1 MGNTVGARPAKG
13 LILMFSYTET
23 RQIIDGAGDIKE
35 TFDIGFIGSPLDI
48 RGRSSIAIV
57 KNKAAQIHKIEY
69 QQSNYSI
76 QIDGVE
82 HPLIDYMKS
91 KPFDAAESVL
101 IDATNLAFP
110 EIAILLRL
118 IHTNSNVKTVS
129 FIYCEPEKY
138 TKAVYTDAA
147 SRYELSDNIEE
158 PQFIPSFFTFN
169 RKKPKRLFAFL
180 GFEARRFTR
189 MVDPDDGETYESIN
203 PVFAVPPYQ
212 PGFEK
217 VCFDENSR
225 VLEKISNHQCHFVP
239 SNHPYNALKLLR
251 KAINIYE
258 KADNDI
264 VIAPL
269 GNKPCTIAVAMIA
282 AENENVSVIFDFPT
296 KKSNRTD
303 GVKNTYLFSALVE

>member
-1 MGNTVGARPAKG
+1 
-13 LILMFSYTET
+13 MFSYTET
-23 RQIIDGAGDIKE
+23 RLIDDSSEDIKE
-35 TFDIGFIGSPLDI
+35 RFDIGFIGEPLDI
-48 RGRSSIAIV
+48 RGKSSIAIV
-57 KNKAAQIHKIEY
+57 KDKTTRVQKIKYY
-69 QQSNYSI
+69 QNNYSVK
-76 QIDGVE
+76 IDGIE
-82 HPLIDYMKS
+82 HPLIQYMKS
-91 KPFDAAESVL
+91 NPFDIAQSVL

-110 EIAILLRL
+110 EIVILLRL
-118 IHTNSNVKTVS
+118 IHTNSKVKTVS

-138 TKAVYTDAA
+138 AKAVYTDAA

-169 RKKPKRLFAFL
+169 RKNSKHLFAFL

-189 MVDPDDGETYESIN
+189 MVDPDGGETYESIN

-225 VLEKISNHQCHFVP
+225 VLEKISRHQCHFVP
-239 SNHPYNALKLLR
+239 SNHPYNALELLR
-251 KAINIYE
+251 KAVTIYQ
-258 KADNDI
+258 KSNSDL

-282 AENENVSVIFDFPT
+282 AENTEVSVVFDFPT
-296 KKSNRTD
+296 KKNNRTD
-303 GVKNTYLFSALVE
+303 GVMKTYLFSASIE